1 MMEDDN
7 YPRNKP
13 MRKET
18 SEMEDLDGTGMDKGA
33 VAMDLQRRES
43 HMERTTGERKV
54 DGLEHR
60 LSNELAWDVCVLC
73 ARVIEL
79 KKEEGKGEKIVF
91 EIMKVTIWSIKIM
104 KWFDIKTMINKDD
117 G

>member
-1 MMEDDN
+1 MITHLGPYCYVKCLTEFGDMMEDDN

-33 VAMDLQRRES
+33 VAMDLQRKES

-60 LSNELAWDVCVLC
+60 LSNELA
-73 ARVIEL
+73 
-79 KKEEGKGEKIVF
+79 
-91 EIMKVTIWSIKIM
+91 
-104 KWFDIKTMINKDD
+104 
-117 G
+117 